1 MGRVSV
7 PQRSGLHSNQS
18 GLGTHGFSGYSFSSP
33 SPPPPT
39 STRFGR
45 GQPLWV
51 PSSSL
56 WREYTCWAYLR
67 PNNGMWNKHG
77 NRWNAHSYM
86 FKVFDDRHLFNEC
99 LLADLLWSLLLVL
112 LGAKMKVVCCILL
125 VPTSACEAEVTV
137 FHIDNI
143 ITCTNDARKASTAL
157 RSIVS

>member
-45 GQPLWV
+45 GQPLRD

-67 PNNGMWNKHG
+67 PNSGMWNKHG

-86 FKVFDDRHLFNEC
+86 FKVFDDTFLMNV
-99 LLADLLWSLLLVL
+99 SLPTCC
-112 LGAKMKVVCCILL
+112 GVCCWYYWEQKWRLCVAYCLFQLQL
-125 VPTSACEAEVTV
+125 VRQRWLCFTLTTSSHAQMMPGK
-137 FHIDNI
+137 HQQH
-143 ITCTNDARKASTAL
+143 
-157 RSIVS
+157 